1 MGVPA
6 DEPFPGETPFI
17 DLDTHQAGPSIDFDA
32 HQAGPS
38 IGFDDDQAD
47 QQWELLKTAIPGY
60 ESPGDRTR
68 RLRQEELVK
77 SQNER
82 VTVMSSASSRTDDTA
97 QRCHSCGWV
106 GVPKFRQRC
115 PECDGRDILSEAFI
129 EPSIDLNID
138 QANVHDHDHDHDHDH
153 NNNHD
158 HDRECGDARSQPGE
172 RAGLC
177 RVKATHVH
185 DHNHDHDLQLNH
197 DHDHE
202 PVMPIE
208 YEDDD
213 DDLVM
218 ELEEEVEVHVALDT
232 GSVAHCVG
240 PKDIPGSIR
249 VKPPASGKI
258 RNFVGAGGDGIKN
271 HGEALVQLVQEDGTI
286 INSMF
291 QVADVVRPPHSASQ
305 ICDGTEEKHHEV
317 LFTREAAHVVPEG
330 TLSRLLAT
338 INVIAKYP
346 RRGGLYVAKMKARRP
361 RPKPSPSA
369 SRSSFARPGRRS

>member
-1 MGVPA
+1 M
-6 DEPFPGETPFI
+6 
-17 DLDTHQAGPSIDFDA
+17 
-32 HQAGPS
+32 
-38 IGFDDDQAD
+38 
-47 QQWELLKTAIPGY
+47 
-60 ESPGDRTR
+60 
-68 RLRQEELVK
+68 K

-115 PECDGRDILSEAFI
+115 PECVGRDILSEAFI
-129 EPSIDLNID
+129 EPSIDLNTD
-138 QANVHDHDHDHDHDH
+138 QANIHDHDHDHDH
-153 NNNHD
+153 
-158 HDRECGDARSQPGE
+158 R
-172 RAGLC
+172 
-177 RVKATHVH
+177 
-185 DHNHDHDLQLNH
+185 HDHDLQLNH

-213 DDLVM
+213 DDDLVM
-218 ELEEEVEVHVALDT
+218 EFEEEVEVHVALDT

-271 HGEALVQLVQEDGTI
+271 HGEALVQLVQEDGTV
-286 INSMF
+286 INSTF
-291 QVADVVRPPHSASQ
+291 QVADVVRPLHSASQ

-361 RPKPSPSA
+361 RPKPKPSSSA

>member
-1 MGVPA
+1 
-6 DEPFPGETPFI
+6 
-17 DLDTHQAGPSIDFDA
+17 
-32 HQAGPS
+32 
-38 IGFDDDQAD
+38 
-47 QQWELLKTAIPGY
+47 
-60 ESPGDRTR
+60 
-68 RLRQEELVK
+68 
-77 SQNER
+77 
-82 VTVMSSASSRTDDTA
+82 
-97 QRCHSCGWV
+97 
-106 GVPKFRQRC
+106 
-115 PECDGRDILSEAFI
+115 
-129 EPSIDLNID
+129 
-138 QANVHDHDHDHDHDH
+138 
-153 NNNHD
+153 
-158 HDRECGDARSQPGE
+158 
-172 RAGLC
+172 
-177 RVKATHVH
+177 
-185 DHNHDHDLQLNH
+185 
-197 DHDHE
+197 
-202 PVMPIE
+202 MPIE

-213 DDLVM
+213 DDDLIM

-291 QVADVVRPPHSASQ
+291 QVADVVRPLHSASQ